1 MTFMVNRRV
10 IMECVTMVT
19 KLARLKIISIAYD
32 INLLLNMIFKIS
44 SMKIWV
50 YAGFTLQ

>member
-19 KLARLKIISIAYD
+19 KLARLKIISIVY
-32 INLLLNMIFKIS
+32 MISI
-44 SMKIWV
+44 
-50 YAGFTLQ
+50 YY